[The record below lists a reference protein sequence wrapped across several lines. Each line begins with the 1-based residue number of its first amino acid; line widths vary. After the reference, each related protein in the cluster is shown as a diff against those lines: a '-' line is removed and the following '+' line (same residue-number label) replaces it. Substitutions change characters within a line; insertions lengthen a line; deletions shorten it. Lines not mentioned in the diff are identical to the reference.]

1 VRNAL
6 AQVVLP
12 DPELS
17 EAAATLDFKG
27 DPRKAMLL
35 AEKVLDSER
44 SRTTPRAL
52 KAAYVKALATL
63 ATDEAKGSQLL
74 RELVELASTPE
85 LPKDWVGPMARAFL
99 AATELKQAHHDQARR
114 HLAVLAEDQTAYRE
128 LRTMAKNAMGD
139 LDKGQAPVLPFSYG
153 PVRKVTDVSRG
164 DLEQDLEDFGPLVEQ
179 AWAYAEMR
187 KKEGVDPKAIGMEMA
202 RRLRES
208 KDCRAFYALAD
219 EALARLHDG
228 HARAALPV
236 KPSLLSAGV
245 SWREV
250 NEGVALAGF
259 RGKVLEGRAPARWD
273 LLLEIDGVP
282 AAEAVNRLEKTMP
295 GSTVQQRRAF
305 ALLQL
310 TNVTDYDGYRATQ
323 AESVRLRLRDASN
336 EEYVSRLALQFDA
349 SRDRSPSHVPL
360 GSSLPD
366 WKMLDNKVGYLR
378 VPTFN
383 AGTERRQFRQ
393 KLDEAFAQF
402 VTARG
407 LVIDI
412 RGNPGGNDD
421 MGMYLARSLVDK
433 DFVYYSLEAHTSVA
447 ILAQLPSL
455 LIGGGDLALRSTL
468 PEARRGNPIST
479 KLAGATPPQT
489 YSGPVVLLTDS
500 HCFSAADCFAC
511 AIQDMKRAK
520 IVGSPTS
527 GGAGAPRP
535 AVQLP
540 RTGLRIW
547 ICTMRVG
554 RSSGNGFIEGT
565 GAAVDVAVLPT
576 LTDLRSNR
584 DPALEAGLRLLNP

>member
-1 VRNAL
+1 
-6 AQVVLP
+6 
-12 DPELS
+12 
-17 EAAATLDFKG
+17 
-27 DPRKAMLL
+27 MLL
-35 AEKVLDSER
+35 ADKVLESEK

-52 KAAYVKALATL
+52 KASYVKALATL
-63 ATDEAKGSQLL
+63 ATDEAKGCKLL
-74 RELVELASTPE
+74 RELVELASNPE
-85 LPKDWVGPMARAFL
+85 LPKDWVAPMARAFL
-99 AATELKQAHHDQARR
+99 AASELKQGHHDQASR
-114 HLAVLAEDQTAYRE
+114 HLAVLAEDQTAYGE

-139 LDKGQAPVLPFSYG
+139 LDKNHAPLLPFFYG
-153 PVRKVTDVSRG
+153 PVHKVTEVSRS
-164 DLEQDLEDFGPLVEQ
+164 DLEKDFEDFGPLVEQ

-187 KKEGVDPKAIGMEMA
+187 KKDGVDPRAIGMEMA
-202 RRLRES
+202 RRMRES
-208 KDCRAFYALAD
+208 KDSRAFYALAD
-219 EALARLHDG
+219 EAVARLHDG
-228 HARAALPV
+228 HARAVLPV
-236 KPSLLSAGV
+236 KPLLLSAGV
-245 SWREV
+245 LWQEV
-250 NEGVALAGF
+250 KEGVALAGF
-259 RGKVLEGRAPARWD
+259 HGKVLAGRAPARGD

-295 GSTVQQRRAF
+295 GSTIQQRRAL
-305 ALLQL
+305 AVVQL
-310 TNVTDYDGYRATQ
+310 TNVTDYDGYRAAQT
-323 AESVRLRLRDASN
+323 ESVRLRLRDASN
-336 EEYVSRLALQFDA
+336 EEYVSRLALQFPA

-378 VPTFN
+378 VPSFN
-383 AGTERRQFRQ
+383 AGTERQQFRH

-407 LVIDI
+407 VVIDI

-433 DFVYYSLEAHTSVA
+433 DFVYYSLEAHTCVA
-447 ILAQLPSL
+447 NLAQLPSF

-468 PEARRGNPIST
+468 PEARRKNPIST
-479 KLAGATPPQT
+479 KLAGATPPRT

-520 IVGSPTS
+520 IVGSSTS

-535 AVQLP
+535 AIQLP

-554 RSSGNGFIEGT
+554 RLSGNGFIEGT
-565 GAAVDVAVLPT
+565 GAVVDVAVVPT
-576 LTDLRSNR
+576 MADLRANR
-584 DPALEAGLRLLNP
+584 DPVLEAGLRLLNQ